1 MLFQAFGKIK
11 QTTIM
16 IAIILI
22 AVGVVMLLC
31 PSNYVASLV
40 SITGYVM
47 LVLASVMVF
56 DFMSSTKRMTD
67 YISFGVALVFILAG
81 IAILIFNDD
90 MLGVLSVVYG
100 ILLILDGAHSLIYSV
115 TFARRA
121 GAKGWPILLALS
133 ILQIVAGLLV
143 IINPWWSTPS
153 ALLRVI
159 GCAILLSALVAVCRV
174 ILIWP
179 IKKENGGAN

>member
-1 MLFQAFGKIK
+1 MLFQAFSKIK

-31 PSNYVASLV
+31 PTDYVATLV
-40 SITGYVM
+40 SMTGYVM

-56 DFMSSTKRMTD
+56 DFMSSSKRTSD
-67 YISFGVALVFILAG
+67 YISFAVALVFILAG
-81 IAILIFNDD
+81 VAVLVFNDN
-90 MLGVLSVVYG
+90 MLFVLSIVYG
-100 ILLILDGAHSLIYSV
+100 VLLILDAVHSLLYSI
-115 TFARRA
+115 TFARRS
-121 GAKGWPILLALS
+121 GAKGWPVLMGLS
-133 ILQIVAGLLV
+133 ILQMVVGLLV
-143 IINPWWSTPS
+143 VMNLWWTTPG
-153 ALLRVI
+153 ALIKVI

-179 IKKENGGAN
+179 IRKENGGAN

>member
-16 IAIILI
+16 IAIVLI

-31 PSNYVASLV
+31 PASYVGALV
-40 SITGYVM
+40 AMIGYVM
-47 LVLASVMVF
+47 LVLAAVMIF
-56 DFMSSTKRMTD
+56 DFLSSAKQTSD
-67 YISFGVALVFILAG
+67 YISFAVALVFVIAG
-81 IAILIFNDD
+81 IAVLVFNDD
-90 MLGVLSVVYG
+90 MLGVLSIVFG
-100 ILLILDGAHSLIYSV
+100 ALLILDGVHSLLYSV

-121 GAKGWPILLALS
+121 GSKGWPILLALA
-133 ILQIVAGLLV
+133 IAQIVIGLLI
-143 IINPWWSTPS
+143 IINPWWTTES

-159 GCAILLSALVAVCRV
+159 GCAILWSALVAVCRV

-179 IKKENGGAN
+179 IKREKGEEV